1 VRVDTA
7 AAYAVIPG
15 GDPLMPAKLRVAQI
29 RSHVLARPRLLDRL
43 QQATR
48 GPLTLITA
56 PAGSGKTVLA
66 SSWAATGHAP
76 GPLTWITLEPGD
88 DQPAVFW
95 TYLLEGLARSGVH
108 LPPLPPPARVA
119 ATGRSLLTRLCAALS
134 DQAEPAVLVLDNTDV
149 LGPALVADLDFLL
162 RHASPQLRLVA
173 LGRTDPPLPLHRYR
187 LDGWL
192 TEIRLD
198 ELAFTTPEAQ
208 ALLAEHDAPLASQ
221 DVALLVERTEGWA
234 AGLRLAALALQGRT
248 RLDSE
253 QIVRRFDGSRPEVA
267 EYLLA
272 EVLDPQPAGV
282 REFLLRTSV
291 PDHLPAGLADALGGR
306 DDSAQ
311 LLHELAQ
318 ANAFVRPTEGG
329 FRYHRLFRDLL
340 RTQLAARPAD
350 EIVRL
355 HRRAAQWLATD
366 GQVTAAAAHA
376 SAAGDWAHA
385 ATLVV
390 EGLALGGVL
399 TGTDPQLTEVFAD
412 IPDEADSPDAAV
424 LLAALA
430 VRAGDRDRSAAHL
443 ARARAALARGHPH
456 TDTTPHTDTG
466 PRASTWP
473 QTDTRAQT
481 DTRPHTDTAPRVD
494 AGPRAGTTPQADT
507 RAVRMAIAAVT
518 VLAADMDT
526 AATAAAEFDQVT
538 AEPGP
543 PPPTDLLAAVRA
555 AAGASLLW
563 TGELDH
569 AEDTLLVAARA
580 ADTAGLGRLRARVL
594 GHLALLNATQGR
606 LRRAGKFAFAATR
619 VADRF
624 ELSGPDRP
632 AAIDTALAWI
642 YLDRHDLPAARRHA
656 RTQPDPDDP
665 VTATALEVLH
675 DRMSHKRTDA
685 GTSRVLPAW
694 LTAARQPTE
703 GSGALTTQVEAWL
716 HRASHELDQ
725 GRNDLARQALGRAL
739 HLAASESLRRPIAEA
754 PSRLR
759 RFLAQDQE
767 LLQRHRWLD
776 GALAIVSTTRSADD
790 TRPAALVEPLTDRE
804 HEVLRNM
811 AALLST
817 DEIARTMFVS
827 VNTVK
832 THIRGILRK
841 LSANRRN
848 DAIRRARE
856 LGLLGPTSDAP
867 PPDAPSS
874 DTDEP
879 QTPQRDR

>member
-1 VRVDTA
+1 V
-7 AAYAVIPG
+7 
-15 GDPLMPAKLRVAQI
+15 
-29 RSHVLARPRLLDRL
+29 
-43 QQATR
+43 
-48 GPLTLITA
+48 
-56 PAGSGKTVLA
+56 
-66 SSWAATGHAP
+66 
-76 GPLTWITLEPGD
+76 
-88 DQPAVFW
+88 
-95 TYLLEGLARSGVH
+95 
-108 LPPLPPPARVA
+108 
-119 ATGRSLLTRLCAALS
+119 
-134 DQAEPAVLVLDNTDV
+134 
-149 LGPALVADLDFLL
+149 
-162 RHASPQLRLVA
+162 
-173 LGRTDPPLPLHRYR
+173 
-187 LDGWL
+187 
-192 TEIRLD
+192 
-198 ELAFTTPEAQ
+198 
-208 ALLAEHDAPLASQ
+208 
-221 DVALLVERTEGWA
+221 
-234 AGLRLAALALQGRT
+234 
-248 RLDSE
+248 
-253 QIVRRFDGSRPEVA
+253 
-267 EYLLA
+267 
-272 EVLDPQPAGV
+272 
-282 REFLLRTSV
+282 
-291 PDHLPAGLADALGGR
+291 
-306 DDSAQ
+306 
-311 LLHELAQ
+311 
-318 ANAFVRPTEGG
+318 
-329 FRYHRLFRDLL
+329 
-340 RTQLAARPAD
+340 
-350 EIVRL
+350 VRL
-355 HRRAAQWLATD
+355 HRRAAAWLAAD

-526 AATAAAEFDQVT
+526 AATTAAEFDQVT

-675 DRMSHKRTDA
+675 DRMSPTRADTTP
-685 GTSRVLPAW
+685 GPVPAW
-694 LTAARQPTE
+694 LTAAGPARE
-703 GSGALTTQVEAWL
+703 GRGALTAQVQAWL
-716 HRASHELDQ
+716 QRASRELDR

-739 HLAASESLRRPIAEA
+739 HLAAPESLRRPIVQA

-759 RFLAQDQE
+759 RFLAQEQE
-767 LLQRHRWLD
+767 LLRQHRWLD
-776 GALAIVSTTRSADD
+776 GAVAAAPSA
-790 TRPAALVEPLTDRE
+790 RPTGETPPIALVEPLTDRE

-856 LGLLGPTSDAP
+856 LGLLGPTTDAP
-867 PPDAPSS
+867 P
-874 DTDEP
+874 
-879 QTPQRDR
+879 